1 VLDSHVKDPP
11 PPPLAQA
18 LSMHGGVNGAVH
30 RKLVDLL
37 NTANISRL
45 CTLKGIG
52 KQRARKL
59 VETRQLHP
67 YGPVL
72 THVEQLASVVG
83 MTSRQV
89 CCSVLQ
95 LYMLQC
101 ASVVGM
107 TSRKMRRLYVC
118 RNACVSRVS

>member
-95 LYMLQC
+95 C

-107 TSRKMRRLYVC
+107 TSRQVC
-118 RNACVSRVS
+118 CSFCCSWLVLSV